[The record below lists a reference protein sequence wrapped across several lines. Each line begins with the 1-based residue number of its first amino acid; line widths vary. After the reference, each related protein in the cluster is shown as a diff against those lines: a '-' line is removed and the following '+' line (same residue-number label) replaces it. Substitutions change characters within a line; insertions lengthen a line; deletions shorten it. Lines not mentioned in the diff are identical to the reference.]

1 VEAGGWV
8 AEQLIHII
16 DIATLVASMGKVRE
30 LLVALQRETR
40 AWWIDSRSMGTKRA
54 ALRRLRYHAVTEWPS
69 SQLEQA
75 QSRIAEL
82 ERKVAALPEL
92 TARIDAV
99 ENGQGATPARIG
111 VLEQLVDE
119 HHRHLQVRTV
129 MDWVEHATVRTT
141 PLVSVVLPT
150 RDRCAL
156 LPRAITSVNCQT
168 YPNWELLIVDD
179 GSVDDTPALLAG
191 ISDKRLRMFRTEGAG
206 PCAARNIAL
215 AHARGELIAYLDD
228 DNVMHPAWLKAVVWA
243 FEQRPEA
250 EVLYGAFVVDDTAR
264 IDGRGH
270 GDLPRLYFY
279 PYDHH
284 AVAEANIA
292 DIGCIAHRGGVA
304 EARFDESLREMGDWD
319 LFLRL
324 TRKMPPLAL
333 PVIACF
339 YTTDAPNRLSHGPT
353 FDADM
358 ISVRLKNRR

>member
-1 VEAGGWV
+1 MR
-8 AEQLIHII
+8 Q
-16 DIATLVASMGKVRE
+16 VRE
-30 LLVALQRETR
+30 LLVALQREAR
-40 AWWIDSRSMGTKRA
+40 AWWIDRRSMGTRRA
-54 ALRRLRYHAVTEWPS
+54 TLRRLRYHARTEGLC

-82 ERKVAALPEL
+82 ERRAAVPTEL
-92 TARIDAV
+92 T
-99 ENGQGATPARIG
+99 GRIG

-156 LPRAITSVNCQT
+156 LPRAIASVDYQT
-168 YPNWELLIVDD
+168 YPNWELLIIDD
-179 GSVDDTPALLAG
+179 GSADDTPALLAG
-191 ISDKRLRMFRTEGAG
+191 ISDKRLRTFRAEGAG
-206 PCAARNIAL
+206 VCAARNIAL

-228 DNVMHPAWLKAVVWA
+228 DNIMHPAWLKAVVWA
-243 FEQRPEA
+243 FGQRPEA

-264 IDGRGH
+264 IDQRGH

-284 AVAEANIA
+284 AVAEANVA
-292 DIGCIAHRGGVA
+292 DIGCIAHRAGLA

-324 TRKMPPLAL
+324 TRGMQPLAL
-333 PVIACF
+333 PAIACF
-339 YTTDAPNRLSHGPT
+339 YTTDAPNRLSNGPT
-353 FDADM
+353 FEADM
-358 ISVRLKNRR
+358 AAVRIKNRR